1 MHSFKKPGFLLW
13 FILGLGGGWAGAQP
27 PNPPAGGSAIFLHP
41 DGAATAL
48 WMGLRFLDHG
58 PDGRTQWDRLP
69 HAAVYDGR
77 NSDTLTS
84 SSNGGATIH
93 AYGVRVHSSS
103 FGNDAGQ
110 PVAALSGFKGSLM
123 QEALAAGKAA
133 GIVNSAVVMEP
144 GTGAFLASAPSRKH
158 TQEIARQISGS
169 GTQVILG
176 GGEEDFLP
184 KGAKGR
190 HGPGRRDDGRDLVA
204 DMRAK
209 GYAVVYTREELLA
222 VDPAKT
228 PRLLGL
234 FAASDTYNEYSEEQ
248 LQRAGLPAYQP
259 QAPTAGEM
267 VQAALSILGRHPAG
281 FLLVMNE
288 EGTDD
293 FSGENNAAAVFEAA
307 RRADSAIGAA
317 REFIARRPDTLL
329 VVTSDSAAGGMQL
342 LAQAGDELKAD
353 DVLPPVEEN
362 GAPVDGLRG
371 TGSEPFL
378 SAPDV
383 AGVRYPFYVAWAARN
398 DGSGNVVARAEGR
411 HAEQLR
417 GNVDNIGIYRLLYH
431 ALFGRPPAPQ
441 NMSLNK

>member
-1 MHSFKKPGFLLW
+1 MFCRPRRARSAVVFW
-13 FILGLGGGWAGAQP
+13 FILGLSGGWARAQP
-27 PNPPAGGSAIFLHP
+27 PTPPVGGSAIFLHP

-58 PDGRTQWDRLP
+58 PDGQTQWDRLP
-69 HAAVYDGR
+69 HVAVYDGR
-77 NSDTLTS
+77 NRDTLTS

-110 PVAALSGFKGSLM
+110 PIAALSGFDGSLM
-123 QEALAAGKAA
+123 HEAIAAGKAA
-133 GIVNSAVVMEP
+133 GIVNSAAVTEP
-144 GTGAFLASAPSRKH
+144 GTGAFLARAPSRKH
-158 TQEIARQISGS
+158 TQDIARQIAASGA
-169 GTQVILG
+169 QVILG

-190 HGPGRRDDGRDLVA
+190 HGPGQRDDQRDLVA
-204 DMRAK
+204 EMRAQ
-209 GYAVVYTREELLA
+209 GYTVVYTRAELLA

-234 FAASDTYNEYSEEQ
+234 FAAADTYNEYSEEQ
-248 LQRAGLPAYQP
+248 LQRAGLPPYQP

-267 VQAALSILGRHPAG
+267 VRAALAILGRHPAG

-307 RRADSAIGAA
+307 RRTDAAIGAA
-317 REFIARRPDTLL
+317 REFITHRTDTLL
-329 VVTSDSAAGGMQL
+329 VVTSDSAASGMQI
-342 LAQAGDELKAD
+342 LAKDGEELKAG

-362 GAPVDGLRG
+362 GAPVDGAHG

-378 SAPDV
+378 SAPD
-383 AGVRYPFYVAWAARN
+383 ASGARHPFYVAWAARN
-398 DGSGNVVARAEGR
+398 DGSGNIVARAEGR
-411 HAEQLR
+411 HAEQVR

-431 ALFGRPPAPQ
+431 ALFGRSPRPD
-441 NMSLNK
+441 